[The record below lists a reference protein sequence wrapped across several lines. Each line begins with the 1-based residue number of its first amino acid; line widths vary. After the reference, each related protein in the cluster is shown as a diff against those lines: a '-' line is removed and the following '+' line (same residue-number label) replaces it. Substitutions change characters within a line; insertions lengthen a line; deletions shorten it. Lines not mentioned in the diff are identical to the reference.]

1 MPTIA
6 VLVAVGIVVIAV
18 IDLIISRLKNDGSRW
33 KQTINP
39 CIACGSA
46 GYVDGAFCETHV
58 RCANH
63 QCSMTGPNGED
74 EPSAIKKW
82 NDLKRISKGKQK
94 NAKGD
99 QLTCQN

>member
-1 MPTIA
+1 MSIIA
-6 VLVAVGIVVIAV
+6 VLAGVAMLA
-18 IDLIISRLKNDGSRW
+18 LAISLFVSRRKKSGVRW
-33 KQTINP
+33 KQTIAP

-63 QCSMTGPNGED
+63 QCSMTGPNGAD

-82 NDLKRISKGKQK
+82 NELQRHSKGKSNK
-94 NAKGD
+94 TKEAS
-99 QLTCQN
+99 

>member
-1 MPTIA
+1 MPTITA
-6 VLVAVGIVVIAV
+6 IAGVCILVTAIG
-18 IDLIISRLKNDGSRW
+18 LISARLKKGGSRW

-39 CIACGSA
+39 CIACGSSA
-46 GYVDGAFCETHV
+46 YVDGAFCETHV

-82 NDLKRISKGKQK
+82 NALKRISKGKQK
-94 NAKGD
+94 KPKEAS
-99 QLTCQN
+99 